1 MKNKKESFVY
11 RVMLNNEWDEFK
23 KKKKIFGN
31 KLDIQSGFIHLST
44 KSQIKN
50 TIEKYYKNEDSIII
64 FKINVKDIAKNL
76 KWEIS
81 RNNQLFPHL
90 YGFINFI
97 DVKKTKLI

>member
-23 KKKKIFGN
+23 KKKKFFGN

-50 TIEKYYKNEDSIII
+50 TIEKYFKNENSIII
-64 FKINVKDIAKNL
+64 IKINVKDIAKNL

>member
-23 KKKKIFGN
+23 KKKKFFGN
-31 KLDIQSGFIHLST
+31 KLDIQSGYIHLST

-81 RNNQLFPHL
+81 RNNQLFPHH

>member
-23 KKKKIFGN
+23 KKKKFFGN

-44 KSQIKN
+44 KSQIKS

>member
-23 KKKKIFGN
+23 KKKKFFGN

-50 TIEKYYKNEDSIII
+50 TIKKYFKNENSIII

>member
-23 KKKKIFGN
+23 KKKKFFGN
-31 KLDIQSGFIHLST
+31 KLDIQSGFIPLST

>member
-23 KKKKIFGN
+23 KKKKFFGN
-31 KLDIQSGFIHLST
+31 KLDIQSGYIHLST